1 MGNVRQWSHNEFIR
15 LIRKNGFE
23 WARNNGH
30 DIYVNDAGRHIS
42 VPTKLVGVIAR
53 RLIKENHLNTTL
65 V

>member
-1 MGNVRQWSHNEFIR
+1 
-15 LIRKNGFE
+15 LIEKNGFR

-30 DIYVNDAGRHIS
+30 DIYVSDTGRHIS

-65 V
+65 IK

>member
-1 MGNVRQWSHNEFIR
+1 MIE
-15 LIRKNGFE
+15 KNGFR